1 MFVGADGK
9 PGRTHL
15 VLHEIPTGN
24 AIPSRQPMRRMSP
37 AHRIIVEQEVEQM
50 LADGVIEPSN
60 SPWSSP
66 VVLVR
71 KKNSDRPRFCVDYRA
86 LNSVTIKDAYALA
99 NIQDCLDSLRGAVY
113 FSTMDLAS
121 GYWQVELHPDAKEKT
136 AFPTRRGLFQ
146 FKVIAFGLRS
156 APGTFQRFDGTGA
169 EGFTVE

>member
-1 MFVGADGK
+1 MIEESTAGLSSAQATAVRGLIRDNLGVFVGVDGK

-24 AIPSRQPMRRMSP
+24 AVPSRQPMRRMSP
-37 AHRIIVEQEVEQM
+37 AHRIIVDQEVEQM

-86 LNSVTIKDAYALA
+86 LNSVAVKDAYALA

-113 FSTMDLAS
+113 FSTMDSVGVLAGGVTS
-121 GYWQVELHPDAKEKT
+121 
-136 AFPTRRGLFQ
+136 
-146 FKVIAFGLRS
+146 
-156 APGTFQRFDGTGA
+156 
-169 EGFTVE
+169 